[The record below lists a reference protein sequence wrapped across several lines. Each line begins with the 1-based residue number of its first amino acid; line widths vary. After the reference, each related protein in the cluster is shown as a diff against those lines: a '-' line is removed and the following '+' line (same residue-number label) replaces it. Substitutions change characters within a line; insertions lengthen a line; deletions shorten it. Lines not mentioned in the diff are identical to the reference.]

1 MKSFSGRHSS
11 IEFHVQ
17 NKPASK
23 QTKKKKTFSKRK
35 HVREKVQL
43 SLVSSEEITFMR
55 GKGCKFYEWEVRGS
69 ISSSTSKSKLIRCIH
84 NHLQTI
90 WGWLYVTDNKTL
102 WKTVKSFLSDKITC
116 KEKITLIEE
125 NEIVSNDERTVQVLN
140 AFFSNIVGI
149 LNIPEYVIN
158 DLISD
163 NVSDPIIKQIVKYR
177 KHLSIL
183 TIGEVCNE
191 IKKETYCFFI
201 FKSS

>member
-1 MKSFSGRHSS
+1 M
-11 IEFHVQ
+11 
-17 NKPASK
+17 
-23 QTKKKKTFSKRK
+23 
-35 HVREKVQL
+35 
-43 SLVSSEEITFMR
+43 
-55 GKGCKFYEWEVRGS
+55 
-69 ISSSTSKSKLIRCIH
+69 
-84 NHLQTI
+84 
-90 WGWLYVTDNKTL
+90 TDNKTL

-125 NEIVSNDERTVQVLN
+125 NEIVSNDERTAQVLN

-191 IKKETYCFFI
+191 TKKETY
-201 FKSS
+201 

>member
-1 MKSFSGRHSS
+1 M
-11 IEFHVQ
+11 
-17 NKPASK
+17 
-23 QTKKKKTFSKRK
+23 
-35 HVREKVQL
+35 
-43 SLVSSEEITFMR
+43 
-55 GKGCKFYEWEVRGS
+55 
-69 ISSSTSKSKLIRCIH
+69 
-84 NHLQTI
+84 
-90 WGWLYVTDNKTL
+90 TDNKTL
-102 WKTVKSFLSDKITC
+102 WKTVKSFLSDKITS

-125 NEIVSNDERTVQVLN
+125 NEIVSNDERTAQVLN